1 MTREEFYDRK
11 RTLSEDESVTKIL
24 EQLLFP
30 QYKDNWRLIVNDQRL
45 RAALQEV
52 LNVKTIEESRAR
64 LHILRYKLDEYPE
77 YIELFGGEKN

>member
-64 LHILRYKLDEYPE
+64 LHILRSKLDEYPE